1 MPAVLAGTVSQ
12 QVGITALSLMKLAL
26 TFSSPIFYTMACALN
41 LFEQFDFELTLKQ
54 NV

>member
-1 MPAVLAGTVSQ
+1 MLAGTVFQ
-12 QVGITALSLMKLAL
+12 QTVITTLSMAKVAL

-41 LFEQFDFELTLKQ
+41 LLGQFDFELTLKQ